1 MPELSR
7 CRSSS
12 ARRYTSV
19 VDEVYI
25 PRGMGALTVV
35 AGWLRRNVVALV
47 ALFIALGGTSY
58 AVTGQ
63 MDSSNGRL
71 YACVTHKFG
80 TLNLTRASAV
90 CPRGEAKIS
99 WNRTGRPGLR
109 GAQGPRGAKG
119 STGVAGPRGAT
130 GPTGPRGTEGPAGSR
145 GPTGPKGDPG
155 PSTGPAGG
163 SLTGSFP
170 DPGLAAG
177 TVDTPNFASGATAPN
192 AGELGG
198 IGPAGYLT
206 AGTAIVTHG
215 SANLSGV
222 ITPSQVTTPL
232 GTIAG
237 LGSFAVGGAG
247 AQAGD
252 DCQVTFTN
260 TSGGPVSV
268 NGNANPGL
276 ANGGSVELT
285 GADAR
290 PDGASATFSIV
301 TPGSTVTA
309 SGVVTV
315 TFGFPGAGNVVCA
328 GSVNGLIGR

>member
-1 MPELSR
+1 VY
-7 CRSSS
+7 S
-12 ARRYTSV
+12 AAA
-19 VDEVYI
+19 
-25 PRGMGALTVV
+25 MGALTVV
-35 AGWLRRNVVALV
+35 AGWLRRNIVALV

-58 AVTGQ
+58 AVTVHTR
-63 MDSSNGRL
+63 SSSGRL
-71 YACVTHKFG
+71 YACVTGKFG

-90 CPRGEAKIS
+90 CPRGETKIS
-99 WNRTGRPGLR
+99 WNRTGRPGLQ
-109 GAQGPRGAKG
+109 GAQGPRGARG
-119 STGVAGPRGAT
+119 PTGAAGPRGAAGAT
-130 GPTGPRGTEGPAGSR
+130 GAAGPSGAAGATGSAGPAGSP
-145 GPTGPKGDPG
+145 GSIGPKGDPG

-163 SLTGSFP
+163 ALTGSYP

-192 AGELGG
+192 AAELGG
-198 IGPAGYLT
+198 IGATGYLT

-215 SANLSGV
+215 AADLLGV
-222 ITPSQVTTPL
+222 ITPDQSTTPL

-237 LGSFAVGGAG
+237 LGSFAVGGSN

-252 DCQVTFTN
+252 DCEITFTN

-268 NGNANPGL
+268 NGNGSPL
-276 ANGGSVELT
+276 TNGGSVELT

-290 PDGASATFSIV
+290 PDGASATFSIT

-315 TFGFPGAGNVVCA
+315 TFGFPGASNAVCA

>member
-1 MPELSR
+1 V
-7 CRSSS
+7 CD
-12 ARRYTSV
+12 A
-19 VDEVYI
+19 
-25 PRGMGALTVV
+25 
-35 AGWLRRNVVALV
+35 
-47 ALFIALGGTSY
+47 
-58 AVTGQ
+58 
-63 MDSSNGRL
+63 
-71 YACVTHKFG
+71 KFS
-80 TLNLTRASAV
+80 TLNLTRASVV

-109 GAQGPRGAKG
+109 GAQGPRGARG
-119 STGVAGPRGAT
+119 PTGAAGPRGAA
-130 GPTGPRGTEGPAGSR
+130 GSAGPAGSP
-145 GPTGPKGDPG
+145 GLIGPKGDPG

-163 SLTGSFP
+163 ALTGSFP

-192 AGELGG
+192 AAELGG
-198 IGPAGYLT
+198 IGPTGYLT

-215 SANLSGV
+215 TANLSGV
-222 ITPSQVTTPL
+222 VSPDQVTTPL

-237 LGSFAVGGAG
+237 LGSFAVGGAN

-252 DCQVTFTN
+252 DCQITFTN

-268 NGNANPGL
+268 NGNASPGV

-290 PDGASATFSIV
+290 PDGASATFSIT

-315 TFGFPGAGNVVCA
+315 TFGFPGASNVVCA